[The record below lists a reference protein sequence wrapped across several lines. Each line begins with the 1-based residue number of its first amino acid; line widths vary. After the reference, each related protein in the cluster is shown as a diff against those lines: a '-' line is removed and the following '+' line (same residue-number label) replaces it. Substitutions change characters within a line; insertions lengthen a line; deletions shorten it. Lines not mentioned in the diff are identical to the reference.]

1 MAGLHFNITGDNS
14 DFMNALR
21 ETETG
26 IKNTAKS
33 VESSGMSIE
42 TMFGKLSK
50 AAAGLGVAFSA
61 QQFIS
66 QMASARGEFQQLEV
80 DFETMLGSTEKA
92 SALMAQI
99 TRTAAVTPFGLQDV
113 AGGAKQLLAYGV
125 AAEEVNDT
133 LVRLG
138 DIAAGLSIPL
148 NDLVYLYGTT
158 MTQGRMFTQDL
169 RQFQGR
175 GIPLADELAKQ
186 FGVTK
191 DAVGDLVT
199 AGKVGFKEMQQ
210 AIISMTSEGGKFGG
224 LMEAQSK
231 TITGQISNIE
241 DAIDQMFNEIGKSSE
256 GVINLTLSGVSAIVE
271 NYELVGKALMAVVTT
286 YGAYRAAVIAN
297 IALTR
302 SWAVAA
308 RADAAA
314 KAIQTA
320 ATKAQTIATIALN
333 TALKANPFVLVATG
347 VVALGTAMWA
357 LSDGT
362 TTAERALMDFNAEQE
377 KMNTKE
383 AEQKKTLED
392 LVKVLQDEN
401 TAEAQ
406 RMETLRLLD
415 QLYPE
420 IRQQFVD
427 EKGHI
432 QDITGL
438 WEMYEGQVKSARKE
452 TLTSAISTINESLK
466 KVQEDINDAKGG
478 TNIAALRILE
488 QREKRLQE
496 DLKNNQKKL
505 DELNK
510 QNEGSGG
517 TEGKKPQN
525 KEYWEEQKKNA
536 EMMRNALEVHEVNSA
551 NWKKYTAQIIEADKQ
566 LAKYKSS
573 STINKDAEQKAK
585 EEQKIAEAILSMT
598 RQNQQD
604 EINLMAEGSE
614 KKRKQIELNY
624 QREIDEVKKQKK
636 AWEDV
641 QNGVLTKEQRTA
653 LGNKASNAM
662 KTRESGLVKLTKD
675 ETELAKQTM
684 NEYLKKYGSYME
696 KRKAITDIYTEKINK
711 ATTKGEKL
719 TLGEEM
725 KRELAAVDDSVRD
738 KTSTISK
745 LFGDMSKKTVSDM
758 RAIAYE
764 AQNMLS
770 YIESGEFKPQEGSLT
785 DSFGFTKEQ
794 YELLKASPEQLEAIK
809 NEIANLRGEADKAE
823 PLLKKMA
830 KSLEDIFSGKTD
842 NFDENLGNILG
853 GVGQIT
859 QAAEFLGDS
868 LSSLSDAFGGNF
880 LGGLAEGIGVATEAA
895 NAAMSGAQA
904 GKVFGP
910 WGAAA
915 GAAIGA
921 VTSLASSFAKL
932 HDKNNERKIQKIQ
945 EQIDVLEKSYER
957 LGDEIEDAY
966 SKDASKLIQDQNK
979 LLEQQKVLIQ
989 NQIKE
994 EEKKKKTDNDRI
1006 KEWKEQ
1012 IEEINKT
1019 ISENKE
1025 AAVDA
1030 IFGSDLKSA
1039 IDEFTSA
1046 YVEAWRTGEDRAKT
1060 SKEVVESMIK
1070 GMITEAIKASASAP
1084 MEKIRQKLLEFWSDS
1099 FISAAEQEYINNM
1112 AIELQEKLDKQFGW
1126 ADNLFKEENEVDT
1139 SSVDDFISSVS
1150 NGLQSLEVT
1159 AKDVSDNIYDYFR
1172 QAMINALYDKTY
1184 AEAMKKLYEE
1194 FESYMSDNSISDE
1207 ELNILSEKI
1216 DSYVSQISS
1225 GIGKINEMFADK
1237 LKEEKPEEDIED
1249 GFKSFSDSILSIM
1262 SNAETEAE
1270 DIANNISNNLRQKLF
1285 ESMYVEQYEPRIKE
1299 IWEEWKKITS
1309 DGVVTDEERERI
1321 KQNIQDI
1328 SNEVVKASKEMSEG
1342 WVEAGEE
1349 VNEAFKSFSE
1359 SIRSVLYNAE
1369 STAEDVAKNIYE
1381 YMRKAFIDA
1390 SFASQLEPLVQEW
1403 FDLYEG
1409 FNADNL
1415 ISDTERAELDKL
1427 IADIS
1432 KAGESLNDAANKLF
1446 PSLDTGAQ
1454 KAAKEAEEAARKA
1467 EEEAREAAEKAAA
1480 EAQRIR
1486 EQAES
1491 EWQSFSDNI
1500 VSSLYDIEATSADI
1514 SKDMGETMRQALIK
1528 AMYVKNY
1535 EPQMRKWYNAWQSA
1549 MGDGSLTDDEKSTLD
1564 SMKDAIINDAMKEVN
1579 AINQMFGSIYSQEAT
1594 AKGFSAMSQETG
1606 EELNGRFTAI
1616 QIASEEMKNCVLR
1629 NVAIFEEVLT
1639 LKSQSNAML
1648 SDILAQQ
1655 AISNGYLSD
1664 IAKYTKAVSLFGDK
1678 LDSIV
1683 QNTKNL

>member
-1 MAGLHFNITGDNS
+1 MGSLHFDITGDNS
-14 DFMNALR
+14 NFMEALN
-21 ETETG
+21 ETERG
-26 IKNTAKS
+26 IRNTAKG
-33 VESSGMSIE
+33 VEQSGMTIE
-42 TMFGKLSK
+42 SMFGKLSK
-50 AAAGLGVAFSA
+50 AAAGLGIAFSA

-66 QMASARGEFQQLEV
+66 QMANVRGEFQQLEV
-80 DFETMLGSTEKA
+80 AFETMLGSTEKA
-92 SALMAQI
+92 SSLMAQI

-125 AAEEVNDT
+125 EAEKVNET

-191 DAVGDLVT
+191 DAVDDLVT
-199 AGKVGFKEMQQ
+199 AGKVGFAEMEQ
-210 AIISMTSEGGKFGG
+210 AIVSMTSEGGKFGG

-241 DAIDQMFNEIGKSSE
+241 DAIDQMFNELGKSSE

-271 NYELVGKALMAVVTT
+271 NYELVGKALMGVVTT

-401 TAEAQ
+401 TAETQ

-452 TLTSAISTINESLK
+452 TLTSAIATINESLK
-466 KVQEDINDAKGG
+466 KVQEDIKAAKGG
-478 TNIAALRILE
+478 TNIAALKILE

-496 DLKNNQKKL
+496 DLKNNQNQL
-505 DELNK
+505 NELNK

-525 KEYWEEQKKNA
+525 KDYWEEQKKNA

-566 LAKYKSS
+566 LAKYKSP
-573 STINKDAEQKAK
+573 STTNKDAEQKAK
-585 EEQKIAEAILSMT
+585 EEQKITEAILSMT
-598 RQNQQD
+598 RQSQQD
-604 EINLMAEGSE
+604 EINLMEEGSE

-636 AWEDV
+636 AWEDA
-641 QNGVLTKEQRTA
+641 QNGVLTNVQKEA
-653 LGNKASNAM
+653 LDSRSKSAKN
-662 KTRESGLVKLTKD
+662 TRDSGLAKITKD

-684 NEYLKKYGSYME
+684 NEYLKEYGSYMK

-711 ATTKGEKL
+711 ATTEGEKL

-725 KRELAAVDDSVRD
+725 KRELADVDDSVRD

-758 RAIAYE
+758 RAIANE
-764 AQNMLS
+764 AQDMLS
-770 YIESGEFKPQEGSLT
+770 YIESGEFNPQEGSLK

-809 NEIANLRGEADKAE
+809 NEIANLNTEADKAE
-823 PLLKKMA
+823 PTLKRMA
-830 KSLEDIFSGKTD
+830 KALDDIFSGKTD
-842 NFDENLGNILG
+842 KFDEKLGTILD

-868 LSSLSDAFGGNF
+868 LSTLSDAFGGNF
-880 LGGLAEGIGVATEAA
+880 LGGLAEGIGVATDAA

-904 GKVFGP
+904 GAVFGP

-921 VTSLASSFAKL
+921 VSSLAGSLSKL
-932 HDKNNERKIQKIQ
+932 HDKKHEKRIQRLQ
-945 EQIDVLEKSYER
+945 EQIEVMEKSYER
-957 LGDEIEDAY
+957 LGEAIEDTY
-966 SKDASKLIQDQNK
+966 SKDASKLIEDQNK

-989 NQIKE
+989 QQIKE
-994 EEKKKKTDNDRI
+994 EEDKKKTDSDRI

-1019 ISENKE
+1019 IEDNKE

-1039 IDEFTSA
+1039 IDDFASA
-1046 YVEAWRTGEDRAKT
+1046 YIEAWSAGEDKAKSAKDMVKT
-1060 SKEVVESMIK
+1060 MIK
-1070 GMITEAIKASASAP
+1070 NMVTESIKAAASDP
-1084 MEKIRQKLLEFWSDS
+1084 MKEIRNKLLEFWSD
-1099 FISAAEQEYINNM
+1099 EYITGWEQDYLNRM
-1112 AIELQEKLDKQFGW
+1112 ATDLQKELDSKFGW
-1126 ADNLFKEENEVDT
+1126 AD
-1139 SSVDDFISSVS
+1139 
-1150 NGLQSLEVT
+1150 
-1159 AKDVSDNIYDYFR
+1159 
-1172 QAMINALYDKTY
+1172 
-1184 AEAMKKLYEE
+1184 
-1194 FESYMSDNSISDE
+1194 
-1207 ELNILSEKI
+1207 
-1216 DSYVSQISS
+1216 
-1225 GIGKINEMFADK
+1225 
-1237 LKEEKPEEDIED
+1237 
-1249 GFKSFSDSILSIM
+1249 SIM
-1262 SNAETEAE
+1262 
-1270 DIANNISNNLRQKLF
+1270 
-1285 ESMYVEQYEPRIKE
+1285 
-1299 IWEEWKKITS
+1299 
-1309 DGVVTDEERERI
+1309 G
-1321 KQNIQDI
+1321 
-1328 SNEVVKASKEMSEG
+1328 
-1342 WVEAGEE
+1342 
-1349 VNEAFKSFSE
+1349 
-1359 SIRSVLYNAE
+1359 
-1369 STAEDVAKNIYE
+1369 
-1381 YMRKAFIDA
+1381 
-1390 SFASQLEPLVQEW
+1390 
-1403 FDLYEG
+1403 
-1409 FNADNL
+1409 
-1415 ISDTERAELDKL
+1415 
-1427 IADIS
+1427 
-1432 KAGESLNDAANKLF
+1432 ND
-1446 PSLDTGAQ
+1446 
-1454 KAAKEAEEAARKA
+1454 
-1467 EEEAREAAEKAAA
+1467 
-1480 EAQRIR
+1480 
-1486 EQAES
+1486 
-1491 EWQSFSDNI
+1491 
-1500 VSSLYDIEATSADI
+1500 SA
-1514 SKDMGETMRQALIK
+1514 
-1528 AMYVKNY
+1528 
-1535 EPQMRKWYNAWQSA
+1535 
-1549 MGDGSLTDDEKSTLD
+1549 
-1564 SMKDAIINDAMKEVN
+1564 
-1579 AINQMFGSIYSQEAT
+1579 YSQQASS
-1594 AKGFSAMSQETG
+1594 KGFEAMSQDSAD
-1606 EELNGRFTAI
+1606 ELNGRFAAL
-1616 QIASEEMKNCVLR
+1616 QVAGEEIKNQMVQSVVLY
-1629 NVAIFEEVLT
+1629 T
-1639 LKSQSNAML
+1639 QML
-1648 SDILAQQ
+1648 SLESKNNSVLNDILAQH

-1664 IAKYTKAVSLFGDK
+1664 LVKYSKAMSLYGDK
-1678 LDSIV
+1678 LDKIV
-1683 QNTKNL
+1683 ENTQNL